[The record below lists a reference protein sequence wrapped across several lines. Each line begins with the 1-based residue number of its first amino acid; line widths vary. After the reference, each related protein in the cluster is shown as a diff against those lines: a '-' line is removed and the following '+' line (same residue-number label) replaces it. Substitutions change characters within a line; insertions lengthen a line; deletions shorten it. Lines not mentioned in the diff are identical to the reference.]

1 VKASILLSLAGLC
14 AAAAIGFYMYDQSG
28 SSTSPSLPVTTPPAP
43 SIRVARVD
51 MRRLFDSHP
60 QTKTSEAAVNA
71 MRAEARSEYQRL
83 KEGGDETAATRFKDK
98 RTKEIEAE
106 AARLRNKIVKELQA
120 LLNRVAASKNLDLL
134 FDSSGNSTLGAPV
147 VLHAACVT
155 DITEEILQEINR

>member
-1 VKASILLSLAGLC
+1 
-14 AAAAIGFYMYDQSG
+14 
-28 SSTSPSLPVTTPPAP
+28 
-43 SIRVARVD
+43 
-51 MRRLFDSHP
+51 
-60 QTKTSEAAVNA
+60 
-71 MRAEARSEYQRL
+71 MRAEARTEYQRL

-98 RTKEIEAE
+98 RTKEINAE

-147 VLHAACVT
+147 VLHAAGVT